1 MEGPGLAVRRTIS
14 RILLGCLLA
23 LALAGLQT
31 RSAQAV
37 AGDLDPA
44 FGEAGSFSTIVLG
57 AFELIGRAVA
67 VQPDGKIVVAAQLH
81 GGIDDVDIV
90 VYRLLPDGYPD
101 GGFGGAVSDFSPLD
115 IPADIAVQGDGKI
128 VVVGTAVNGASA
140 QGFVARFNANGTVDT
155 GFGAGG
161 KFIMPSGDPSS
172 WNAVALQADGKIVVA
187 GQVGDQFT
195 VARFTAAGALDSGFD
210 GDGLASAAIAGYSWA
225 EDVAVNGEGKIVAV
239 GGVDNDTSDYDVLVV
254 SFNSDGS
261 GNADFGLAGLFALDF
276 SANSVDSARRLVID
290 GSGRIVVAGHFEDP
304 FDYEHKAF
312 LIRLAS
318 GGYLDPS
325 FGDMGRVRLSADD
338 GLIATG
344 LQQDSLG
351 RLVLAGYLDFEDDS
365 WLARFSADG
374 ALDHGFGY
382 DGLKVVSR
390 GEDSCYFHGG
400 LSLDSQ
406 DRPVCTGSTTG
417 KLIVTRHQSDDHTY
431 LWNNTWWWSDP
442 ERTDSYL
449 VEADRVT
456 IKAGATQDIWNCTRG
471 QAPMFCRD
479 LPGGYHWTV
488 EATIQVPDLKQ
499 DTLAGLVLWNG
510 GETGPAVHALY
521 AGLTNLLG
529 ASKLTIQGSTPE
541 LCTRQ
546 WWSSANYPGQAIGVK
561 IVRSGNHYTFYY
573 SQIIDAWSQMDTITT
588 TADFNKVGFL
598 AKTWHATNDIE
609 ARFSNFVV
617 STPGAAPCLDLLLS
631 P

>member
-81 GGIDDVDIV
+81 GGIDDVDIALF
-90 VYRLLPDGYPD
+90 RLLPDGYPD

-128 VVVGTAVNGASA
+128 VVVGTVVNGASA

-195 VARFTAAGALDSGFD
+195 VARFTAAGALDSGFG

-338 GLIATG
+338 GLFATG

-471 QAPMFCRD
+471 QAPMFCRE
-479 LPGGYHWTV
+479 LPGGLSLDGGGHDPGARPEAGYPGGAGALERRGDRPGGACPIRGPDQPAGRVQAHDPGLHSGAVHQAMV
-488 EATIQVPDLKQ
+488 EQRKLSRPGDRCENRALGKQLHFLLLPDHRCLVPDGHDHHHGRFQ
-499 DTLAGLVLWNG
+499 QG
-510 GETGPAVHALY
+510 GV
-521 AGLTNLLG
+521 
-529 ASKLTIQGSTPE
+529 
-541 LCTRQ
+541 
-546 WWSSANYPGQAIGVK
+546 PGQ
-561 IVRSGNHYTFYY
+561 
-573 SQIIDAWSQMDTITT
+573 D
-588 TADFNKVGFL
+588 L
-598 AKTWHATNDIE
+598 ARHQ
-609 ARFSNFVV
+609 
-617 STPGAAPCLDLLLS
+617 
-631 P
+631 